1 VNSPTFIFLTAVLIQ
16 DLDSTCTAL
25 MVAARRANLDVVRWL
40 VQAGASVNYQD
51 SEVSERTSHYVCLL
65 LNKHVA
71 LPKDGNTALILA
83 VQAGRTDAVEVLLQ
97 LGADPNIQGKVRSV
111 LISLLAVPTLALCQR
126 VDIE

>member
-1 VNSPTFIFLTAVLIQ
+1 
-16 DLDSTCTAL
+16 

-51 SEVSERTSHYVCLL
+51 SEVSERISHYVCLL
-65 LNKHVA
+65 LNKRVA
-71 LPKDGNTALILA
+71 LLKDGNTALILA

-111 LISLLAVPTLALCQR
+111 LISLPAVPALALCQR
-126 VDIE
+126 VI